1 MNIEF
6 SIVGIHKDTWS
17 EFPHFQEDHIMT
29 PTVDLVYYQIVSCG
43 IYSIV
48 VEYEEVIFFDLINH
62 LTLTVDAE
70 LKIFLKIN
78 LLTLCIA

>member
-29 PTVDLVYYQIVSCG
+29 PTVDLVYYQIVSWG
-43 IYSIV
+43 I
-48 VEYEEVIFFDLINH
+48 
-62 LTLTVDAE
+62 
-70 LKIFLKIN
+70 
-78 LLTLCIA
+78 